1 MTSLELDNFIPYRLS
16 VASNAVSD
24 VIARAYADLFGLR
37 VPEWRVLAI
46 LAHSPGL
53 TPQAVCARGAMDK
66 ITVSRAAQGLLA
78 RSLIAATDNPKDKRS
93 HCLTLTQTG
102 EELYRTVV
110 PTALALEQQLLSALS
125 ADEAL
130 YLRALLRKV
139 ETAALSIETDSPL
152 SPLR

>member
-1 MTSLELDNFIPYRLS
+1 MTSLELDDFLPYRLS

-46 LAHSPGL
+46 LAQSPGL

-66 ITVSRAAQGLLA
+66 ITVSRAAQGLLS
-78 RSLIAATDNPKDKRS
+78 RSLIVATDNPTDKRS
-93 HCLTLTQTG
+93 HCLALSQTG
-102 EELYRTVV
+102 IELYRAVV
-110 PTALALEQQLLSALS
+110 PTALALEQQMLSALS
-125 ADEAL
+125 AAEARQL
-130 YLRALLRKV
+130 GALLRKV
-139 ETAALSIETDSPL
+139 EAAALSIETDSPL